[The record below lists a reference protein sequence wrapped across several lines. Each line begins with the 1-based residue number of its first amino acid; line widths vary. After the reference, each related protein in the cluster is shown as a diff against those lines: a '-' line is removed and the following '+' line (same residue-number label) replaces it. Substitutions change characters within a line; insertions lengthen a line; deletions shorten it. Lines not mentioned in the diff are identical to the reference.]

1 MAEVSL
7 DIVSEFEGYFKNYN
21 EKELVRDF
29 FNFISEGVAD
39 EPFYLTLL
47 KRTKYLT
54 TEERSLYSNNSNML
68 DIKLYQANKF
78 YSNFD
83 NYYRNIARFNCD
95 ETAYLGKDGKPLP
108 TICKATYA
116 GINPVDLS
124 VARKNYMK
132 ELGDLEYRAKTR
144 EALELVYAKMPR
156 LFLKNCTRS
165 RSKKRI
171 VDIDV
176 DIDENLITDEVRRR
190 CFEYFLLLLKNNVPD
205 SGLDDILLVFTKGGF
220 HILSKTRSF
229 NRYWHTGTITL
240 LAAEAF
246 EGFTK
251 EIKENKNEMCP
262 LPGTLQCGFM
272 VNCVKVKEFARLN
285 EMEI

>member
-1 MAEVSL
+1 LSL
-7 DIVSEFEGYFKNYN
+7 I
-21 EKELVRDF
+21 
-29 FNFISEGVAD
+29 
-39 EPFYLTLL
+39 
-47 KRTKYLT
+47 
-54 TEERSLYSNNSNML
+54 
-68 DIKLYQANKF
+68 

-144 EALELVYAKMPR
+144 EALELVYAKMPK

-190 CFEYFLLLLKNNVPD
+190 CFEYFLLLLKNNVK
-205 SGLDDILLVFTKGGF
+205 LDIVDLNSICIEKCQKIFSTKPAVEKDTDRKNKNLVEFQD
-220 HILSKTRSF
+220 
-229 NRYWHTGTITL
+229 
-240 LAAEAF
+240 
-246 EGFTK
+246 K
-251 EIKENKNEMCP
+251 EIDSIIVISVSILAN
-262 LPGTLQCGFM
+262 
-272 VNCVKVKEFARLN
+272 R
-285 EMEI
+285 